1 MIDVATANP
10 HEKASKVAPP
20 CPSSLHQLRSLPC
33 VLLQK
38 RSIAFLPACATVAD
52 VPTRFVGHGPTD
64 AKCYSHAEDKG
75 TTTAITS
82 QIECGQSPIPRL
94 RRRHKYQRLP
104 AACAP
109 HPAPSLP
116 AIRIG
121 SPSTHQVATRLEEV
135 HLLDFVV
142 PGPPWQ
148 ARTST
153 PTESYQRSSMA
164 STSA

>member
-1 MIDVATANP
+1 MVLYFPARRRDLLIDVATANP

-38 RSIAFLPACATVAD
+38 LRMRRSIAFLPACATVAD

-82 QIECGQSPIPRL
+82 QIECGQSPIPTGCDDGT
-94 RRRHKYQRLP
+94 KTKGSPQ
-104 AACAP
+104 
-109 HPAPSLP
+109 PAPRTPPPHSLQSVS
-116 AIRIG
+116 AALQRTK
-121 SPSTHQVATRLEEV
+121 SPRALRK
-135 HLLDFVV
+135 
-142 PGPPWQ
+142 
-148 ARTST
+148 
-153 PTESYQRSSMA
+153 
-164 STSA
+164 STSWIL